1 MTFFRP
7 SNDDLLGDAKHDRT
21 SEADSIPAIYNAN
34 ARLSIE
40 QQRVRLPIRFASS
53 TFSSRA
59 LCCVCSLTRAT
70 PQQTQ
75 SSAERAA
82 LSRRD
87 ARHGRCGGR
96 DRLRQV
102 DTTAAVLARSR
113 LDGRRSHDS
122 SDAGEFCRVPFHS
135 LFFSFFL
142 LVDVCLIHL
151 NFFVTTHLMFCFRR
165 CAAAENRRDDAG
177 ATCGARGRLRARHRS
192 RLRCAVRSLLQ
203 RRAHEDQIRHRR
215 PVVARDHDRS
225 VAGTFLRFCKFCRM
239 TLLLLIALLK
249 SRYSIVMVDEAHERH
264 LDTDILLGLLKK

>member
-151 NFFVTTHLMFCFRR
+151 NFFVTTHDVLFSSLRSRGESPRR
-165 CAAAENRRDDAG
+165 CWRNVWRK
-177 ATCGARGRLRARHRS
+177 
-192 RLRCAVRSLLQ
+192 
-203 RRAHEDQIRHRR
+203 
-215 PVVARDHDRS
+215 RS
-225 VAGTFLRFCKFCRM
+225 VACSAPKSA
-239 TLLLLIALLK
+239 TLCGSITAATTS
-249 SRYSIVMVDEAHERH
+249 SRRSNSSPTACCCARS
-264 LDTDILLGLLKK
+264 